1 MCYDHIFEDCT
12 MTGELVLEV
21 VDVIDAHF
29 CQEDLRNIGEIF
41 GAQVQQLK
49 IFFISF
55 DKHKKLKLIRV
66 CFDNF

>member
-1 MCYDHIFEDCT
+1 

-41 GAQVQQLK
+41 GAQVLQLE
-49 IFFISF
+49 ILF
-55 DKHKKLKLIRV
+55 HK
-66 CFDNF
+66 F

>member
-1 MCYDHIFEDCT
+1 

-41 GAQVQQLK
+41 GAQVMLTNIK
-49 IFFISF
+49 Y
-55 DKHKKLKLIRV
+55 
-66 CFDNF
+66 